1 MSLLCCTCSGYGG
14 WFVVSVEFICFLDI
28 FLVKGSYIYVALIKQ
43 DSPEVHA
50 NAAEILSAVTRCA
63 PPALAAK
70 ICSPRF
76 VEFISVLLTIGSE
89 IAEKELINQ
98 SVIKH
103 CIDLFFL

>member
-1 MSLLCCTCSGYGG
+1 MFGFLSCIFFLIIMNRSSPTFSRKMSLLCYTCSGYGG

-63 PPALAAK
+63 PPALATK
-70 ICSPRF
+70 ICSTRF
-76 VEFISVLLTIGSE
+76 VLYI
-89 IAEKELINQ
+89 
-98 SVIKH
+98 
-103 CIDLFFL
+103 

>member
-1 MSLLCCTCSGYGG
+1 MFLQWLWRLLVCCQYFFGYIA
-14 WFVVSVEFICFLDI
+14 SKI
-28 FLVKGSYIYVALIKQ
+28 SYIYVALIKQ

-76 VEFISVLLTIGSE
+76 VLFINFCVCE
-89 IAEKELINQ
+89 RD
-98 SVIKH
+98 
-103 CIDLFFL
+103 CICVQ

>member
-1 MSLLCCTCSGYGG
+1 MSLLCCTCSGYIG

-50 NAAEILSAVTRCA
+50 NVAEILSAVTRCA

-76 VEFISVLLTIGSE
+76 VLFI
-89 IAEKELINQ
+89 
-98 SVIKH
+98 
-103 CIDLFFL
+103 